1 MAKWG
6 LRQRIDDRVAAGR
19 DHRAGGRAPR
29 LGGMGQHPHP
39 AACSSE
45 RVRISRSERRH
56 EQFVRPDV
64 NLRGETLGRM
74 VAGRRRG
81 FLGAHTHSMTSPP
94 DRYEQ
99 MINCARGVSTAS
111 SPSRR
116 RTSWIL
122 AGCPCTA
129 PGSGV
134 WHPSAGG
141 IEAHMPIDELAC
153 CLIDTWDPAVSRF
166 PRLVGPPGTGK
177 SGVARQL
184 AV

>member
-1 MAKWG
+1 MG

-45 RVRISRSERRH
+45 RVRISRSERCH